1 MVFGGF
7 DSHPRHSPKKGQ
19 KTRSCGGASTPWNS
33 GRSAKARNEK
43 TTRENKMNKTK
54 MGNRM
59 RIVYLVTGTEDGIL
73 GVYSSKKGA
82 YNEALNYVN
91 DCREGREVISLE
103 KVRRELKGL
112 YNHQIELCEYN
123 SGLNASI
130 YAVKFNCLEI
140 RHFIPLLMKQYKG
153 N

>member
-1 MVFGGF
+1 MLLRDQCVQ
-7 DSHPRHSPKKGQ
+7 DLS
-19 KTRSCGGASTPWNS
+19 
-33 GRSAKARNEK
+33 RSAKARNEK
-43 TTRENKMNKTK
+43 KQQKGNKMNKTK
-54 MGNRM
+54 MGNRGLSREQEAM
-59 RIVYLVTGTEDGIL
+59 AIVYLVTGTEDGIL
-73 GVYSSKKGA
+73 GVYSCKKGA

-91 DCREGREVISLE
+91 DCLEGREVISLE

-130 YAVKFNCLEI
+130 YAVKFDCLEI
-140 RHFIPLLMKQYKG
+140 KHFIARLMKQYEG